1 VICPSLL
8 PETCEILCRESKA
21 EGSHAKWHTC
31 EGWLLRTGVPAPL
44 KICEHTRKEKMQLW
58 VFCPLYCCKLM
69 SLAGGRWGYG
79 PGNLFWEA
87 TPLQAEWS
95 CTDRFEPV
103 NTSRPNPLCG
113 VEVWTM
119 WNFKQ
124 HRLLE
129 FGTPWWSEWRVMTM
143 EAKGRLFHLHYW
155 VPSIFSDRFREL
167 GREWTS
173 KHQCTM
179 QDGWEMDTKHFLVV
193 FVSHR

>member
-1 VICPSLL
+1 VTCPSLL

-31 EGWLLRTGVPAPL
+31 EGWLLRTVVPAPL

-103 NTSRPNPLCG
+103 STSRPNPLCG

-124 HRLLE
+124 HRLLAHLDGVSDE
-129 FGTPWWSEWRVMTM
+129 SWLWRLKADSFT
-143 EAKGRLFHLHYW
+143 
-155 VPSIFSDRFREL
+155 
-167 GREWTS
+167 
-173 KHQCTM
+173 CTTGCL
-179 QDGWEMDTKHFLVV
+179 QSL
-193 FVSHR
+193 